1 MSAARPY
8 QLHPERVPTPPL
20 SASDSYQWIKFRV
33 FDLTLENLERQGLD
47 ADTVPPATLQDQIA
61 TALSLTVQGQGAAF
75 NQRERA
81 GLIDDVMN
89 EILGLGPL
97 QPFLEDPEIDDIVV
111 NGPNAVYVERAGSL
125 EEVPVRFRDAAH
137 LMNIIQRI
145 VSPIGR
151 RVDES
156 SPYVDGR
163 LPDGSRVH
171 VVIPPVA
178 LEGPVLS
185 VRKFKRIPLTGQE
198 LVAKGAMTAEMLDYL
213 AAAIASRKNILICG
227 GTGTGKT
234 TLLNVLSSYIG
245 AKERLVTIEDAAELR
260 LQKSHVVRLETRPA
274 SADGTSEVSA
284 RDLMRN
290 ALRMRPDRI
299 ILGEVRS
306 SEAIEMLQAMGTGHD
321 GSMATIH
328 ANGPR
333 DALERLEMLMGLN
346 GFSAD
351 LNAVRRFIASAVDV
365 VVQAVRR
372 PDGSRGIAA
381 ICEVTDAQGGVYL
394 LRERFRVAADT
405 MRRKEAR

>member
-1 MSAARPY
+1 MTAIAPYALKQETDSDAA
-8 QLHPERVPTPPL
+8 
-20 SASDSYQWIKFRV
+20 ASDHYQWIKFRV
-33 FDLTLENLERQGLD
+33 FDLTLEHLERQGLD
-47 ADTVPPATLQDQIA
+47 SDSMPLAALQDQIA
-61 TALSLTVQGQGAAF
+61 SAIAVALLGSSVAL
-75 NQRERA
+75 NQRERTV
-81 GLIDDVMN
+81 LIDDVMN
-89 EILGLGPL
+89 EIQGFGPL
-97 QPFLEDPEIDDIVV
+97 QPLLSDSGIDDIVV
-111 NGPNAVYVERAGSL
+111 NGPGAVYVERAGNL

-156 SPYVDGR
+156 TPYVDGR
-163 LPDGSRVH
+163 LPDGSRVN
-171 VVIPPVA
+171 VIIPPVA

-185 VRKFKRIPLTGQE
+185 IRKFKRTPLSGQD
-198 LVAKGAMTAEMLDYL
+198 LVRNGSMSAQMLQYL
-213 AAAIASRKNILICG
+213 SAAIAGRKNVLICG

-245 AKERLVTIEDAAELR
+245 ARERIVTIEDAAELQ
-260 LQKSHVVRLETRPA
+260 LQKAHVVRLETRPA
-274 SADGTSEVSA
+274 SPDGTNEVTA

-351 LNAVRRFIASAVDV
+351 LNAVRRFIANAVDIV
-365 VVQAVRR
+365 VHLVRL
-372 PDGSRGIAA
+372 PNASRAIAT
-381 ICEVTDAQGGVYL
+381 ISEVTGSEEGVYL
-394 LRERFRVAADT
+394 LREVFHNEADVG
-405 MRRKEAR
+405 RRKVVG

>member
-1 MSAARPY
+1 MSAITAFPFR
-8 QLHPERVPTPPL
+8 QEAAPPPH
-20 SASDSYQWIKFRV
+20 SATDTYQWTKFRV
-33 FDLTLENLERQGLD
+33 FDLTLEQLERQGLD
-47 ADTVPPATLQDQIA
+47 ADTIPASALQDQIA
-61 TALSLTVQGQGAAF
+61 TAIALVLKGQSGGF

-81 GLIDDVMN
+81 ALIDDVRN
-89 EILGLGPL
+89 EITGLGPI
-97 QPFLEDPEIDDIVV
+97 QPYLDDPEVDDIAV
-111 NGPNAVYVERAGSL
+111 NGPGSIYVERAGSL
-125 EEVPVRFRDAAH
+125 EKVPVRFRDAAH

-171 VVIPPVA
+171 VIIPPVA
-178 LEGPVLS
+178 LEGPILS
-185 VRKFKRIPLTGQE
+185 IRKFKRTPLSGKD
-198 LVAKGAMTAEMLDYL
+198 LVRNGCMTQEMLDYL
-213 AAAIASRKNILICG
+213 SAAIAGRKNLLICG

-245 AKERLVTIEDAAELR
+245 AKERLVTIEDAAELK
-260 LQKSHVVRLETRPA
+260 LQKAHVVRLETRPA

-333 DALERLEMLMGLN
+333 DALERLEMLMGLH

-351 LNAVRRFIASAVDV
+351 LNSVRRFIASAVDLV
-365 VVQAVRR
+365 VHMVRR
-372 PDGSRGIAA
+372 SDASRGIAA
-381 ICEVTDAQGGVYL
+381 ISEVTDSQGGVYM
-394 LRERFRVAADT
+394 LRDCFRSEADLV
-405 MRRKEAR
+405 RRKEQQ

>member
-1 MSAARPY
+1 MNAIAPFPFKHEPAVAS
-8 QLHPERVPTPPL
+8 L
-20 SASDSYQWIKFRV
+20 SASDDYQWVKFRV
-33 FDLTLENLERQGLD
+33 FDLTLEQLERQGLD
-47 ADTVPPATLQDQIA
+47 ADTVPLAALQDQIS
-61 TALSLTVQGQGAAF
+61 TAISVVVQGQGAAF
-75 NQRERA
+75 NQRERTA
-81 GLIDDVMN
+81 LIDDVRN
-89 EILGLGPL
+89 EITGLGPL

-111 NGPNAVYVERAGSL
+111 NGPGCVYVERAGNL
-125 EEVPVRFRDAAH
+125 EEAHVRFRDAAH

-163 LPDGSRVH
+163 LADGSRVH
-171 VVIPPVA
+171 VIIPPVA

-185 VRKFKRIPLTGQE
+185 IRKFKRIPLSGEQ
-198 LVAKGAMTAEMLDYL
+198 LVRNGAMTAEMLDYL
-213 AAAIASRKNILICG
+213 SSAIAGRKNVLICG

-245 AKERLVTIEDAAELR
+245 AKERLVTIEDAAELK

-333 DALERLEMLMGLN
+333 DALERLEMLMGLH

-351 LNAVRRFIASAVDV
+351 LNSVRRFIASAVDLV
-365 VVQAVRR
+365 VHMVRQS
-372 PDGSRGIAA
+372 DGNRGVAA
-381 ICEVTDAQGGVYL
+381 ICEVTDSQGGVYM
-394 LRERFRVAADT
+394 LRECFGSEAGLA
-405 MRRKEAR
+405 RRKEPR

>member
-1 MSAARPY
+1 MSVLTPFPFKQETA
-8 QLHPERVPTPPL
+8 PPL
-20 SASDSYQWIKFRV
+20 SASDHYQWAKFRV
-33 FDLTLENLERQGLD
+33 FDLTLEQLEREGLD
-47 ADTVPPATLQDQIA
+47 ADTIPPSALQDQIA
-61 TALSLTVQGQGAAF
+61 AAISLAVQGQGAAF

-81 GLIDDVMN
+81 ALIDDVRN
-89 EILGLGPL
+89 EITGLGPL
-97 QPFLEDPEIDDIVV
+97 QTFLDDPEIDDIVV
-111 NGPNAVYVERAGSL
+111 NGPGAVYVERAGNL
-125 EEVPVRFRDAAH
+125 EEAHVRFRDAAH

-171 VVIPPVA
+171 VIIPPVA

-185 VRKFKRIPLTGQE
+185 IRKFKRTPLSGND
-198 LVAKGAMTAEMLDYL
+198 LVRNGSMTPEMLDYL
-213 AAAIASRKNILICG
+213 SSAIAGRKNVLICG

-245 AKERLVTIEDAAELR
+245 AKERLVTIEDAAELK

-333 DALERLEMLMGLN
+333 DALERLEMLMGLH

-351 LNAVRRFIASAVDV
+351 LNSVRRFIASAVDLV
-365 VVQAVRR
+365 VHMVRR
-372 PDGSRGIAA
+372 PDAGRAIAA
-381 ICEVTDAQGGVYL
+381 ISEVSDSQGGVYM
-394 LRERFRVAADT
+394 LRDRFRSETDLI
-405 MRRKEAR
+405 RRKEQR

>member
-1 MSAARPY
+1 MTAIAPYALKQETDGDAA
-8 QLHPERVPTPPL
+8 V
-20 SASDSYQWIKFRV
+20 SDHYQWIKFRV
-33 FDLTLENLERQGLD
+33 FDLTLEHLERQGLD
-47 ADTVPPATLQDQIA
+47 SDSMPLAALQDQIA
-61 TALSLTVQGQGAAF
+61 GAIAVALLGSSMAL
-75 NQRERA
+75 NQRERTV
-81 GLIDDVMN
+81 LIDDVMN
-89 EILGLGPL
+89 EIQGFGPL
-97 QPFLEDPEIDDIVV
+97 QPLLSDPEIDDIVV
-111 NGPNAVYVERAGSL
+111 NGPGAVYVERAGNL

-156 SPYVDGR
+156 APYVDGR
-163 LPDGSRVH
+163 LPDGSRVN
-171 VVIPPVA
+171 VIIPPVA

-185 VRKFKRIPLTGQE
+185 IRKFKRTPLSGQD
-198 LVAKGAMTAEMLDYL
+198 LVRNGSMTPQMLQYL
-213 AAAIASRKNILICG
+213 STSIAGKRNVLICG

-234 TLLNVLSSYIG
+234 TLLNVLSSCIG
-245 AKERLVTIEDAAELR
+245 ARERIVTIEDAAELQ
-260 LQKSHVVRLETRPA
+260 LQKAHVVRLETRPA
-274 SADGTSEVSA
+274 SPDGANEVTA

-306 SEAIEMLQAMGTGHD
+306 SEAVEMLQAMGTGHD

-351 LNAVRRFIASAVDV
+351 LNAVRRFIANAVDIV
-365 VVQAVRR
+365 VHLVRR
-372 PDGSRGIAA
+372 PNASRVIAS
-381 ICEVTDAQGGVYL
+381 ICEVTGSEDGVYL
-394 LRERFRVAADT
+394 LREVFHNETDNG
-405 MRRKEAR
+405 RRKAAG

>member
-1 MSAARPY
+1 MNAIAPFPFK
-8 QLHPERVPTPPL
+8 QEAQAVPL
-20 SASDSYQWIKFRV
+20 SASDHYQWTKFRV
-33 FDLTLENLERQGLD
+33 FDLTLEQLERQGLD
-47 ADTVPPATLQDQIA
+47 ADTIPPAALQDQIA
-61 TALSLTVQGQGAAF
+61 AAISVAVQGQGAAF

-81 GLIDDVMN
+81 ALIDDVRN
-89 EILGLGPL
+89 EITGLGPL
-97 QPFLEDPEIDDIVV
+97 QPFLDDPQIDDIVV
-111 NGPNAVYVERAGSL
+111 NGPGSVYVERAGNL
-125 EEVPVRFRDAAH
+125 EEAPVRFRDAQH

-171 VVIPPVA
+171 VIIPPVA

-185 VRKFKRIPLTGQE
+185 IRKFKRTPLSGAD
-198 LVAKGAMTAEMLDYL
+198 LVQSGAMTPKMLDYL
-213 AAAIASRKNILICG
+213 ATAIGGRKNVLICG

-245 AKERLVTIEDAAELR
+245 AKERLVTIEDAAELK

-333 DALERLEMLMGLN
+333 DALERLEMLVGLH

-351 LNAVRRFIASAVDV
+351 LASVRRFIASAVDIV
-365 VVQAVRR
+365 VHVVRR
-372 PDGSRGIAA
+372 ADASRGIAA
-381 ICEVTDAQGGVYL
+381 ICEVTDSQGGVYM
-394 LRERFRVAADT
+394 LRECFRADADT
-405 MRRKEAR
+405 TRKKEAR